1 MRNEPVLDRAP
12 VAEMAIERKPAS
24 RGRLKSLRVSPDVRD
39 FVLDQLSGLRG
50 LRAQAMFGGVGLYAD
65 EVFFGIVAADV
76 LYFKV
81 DDSTR
86 AVYEAKGSQP
96 FTPYGDRATTMQYYA
111 VPAGVLESPPTLI
124 EWARRAIA
132 AALATKT
139 PKPRAQ
145 SRKPTSARR
154 PAKRR

>member
-1 MRNEPVLDRAP
+1 
-12 VAEMAIERKPAS
+12 
-24 RGRLKSLRVSPDVRD
+24 VSPEVRD

-50 LRAQAMFGGVGLYAD
+50 LRAQPMFGGVGLYSH

-86 AVYEAKGSQP
+86 AAYEAEGSEP

-111 VPAGVLESPPTLI
+111 VPAGVLESAPTLVQ
-124 EWARRAIA
+124 WARRAITA
-132 AALATKT
+132 VGAPKG

-145 SRKPTSARR
+145 SRKPVAGGRKPTSARR

>member
-1 MRNEPVLDRAP
+1 M
-12 VAEMAIERKPAS
+12 
-24 RGRLKSLRVSPDVRD
+24 RVSADVRD

-50 LRAQAMFGGVGLYAD
+50 LRAQSMFGGVGLYAD

-81 DDSTR
+81 DDASR
-86 AVYEAKGSQP
+86 AAYEAEGSKP

-111 VPAGVLESPPTLI
+111 VPAGVLESAPTLV
-124 EWARRAIA
+124 EWARRAVA
-132 AALATKT
+132 VARTQS
-139 PKPRAQ
+139 PKPRAK
-145 SRKPTSARR
+145 SPTSAPR